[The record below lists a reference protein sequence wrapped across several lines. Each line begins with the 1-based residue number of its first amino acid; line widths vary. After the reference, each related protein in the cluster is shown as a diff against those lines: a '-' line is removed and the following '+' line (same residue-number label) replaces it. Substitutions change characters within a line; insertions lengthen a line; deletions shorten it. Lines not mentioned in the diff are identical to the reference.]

1 MIDHQIGV
9 FHSLSLGP
17 IDFGRLVSEIAAY
30 IERENNSHFKLVIGS
45 DSEMVDKTS
54 AHFVSAIVVHHV
66 GHGGI
71 YFWGG
76 VTKSKIISLRQRI
89 YEEAAY
95 SLSLAQRLL
104 EEFRSKNLPLEKILE
119 IHVDIGE
126 NGDTRAMIG
135 EVTGMI
141 RCSGFVCKIKPE
153 SFGAS
158 NVADRHT

>member
-104 EEFRSKNLPLEKILE
+104 ESLEAKICRKRKFWKFMWILEKMVIL
-119 IHVDIGE
+119 GQ
-126 NGDTRAMIG
+126 
-135 EVTGMI
+135 
-141 RCSGFVCKIKPE
+141 
-153 SFGAS
+153 
-158 NVADRHT
+158 